1 MIPRYKFFLIVI
13 SCSLFSSNYVRAAQQ
28 PEYILD
34 EQLAPESALEIKGS
48 LAKAFEKFKRRKSFF
63 PGIKSKLEN
72 LPPFWRDTH
81 FSANFR
87 SYYFDRNRK
96 QSHDSQAWTYGGSL
110 KYKSGWWQNFLQ
122 VGASVYTS
130 QKIIAP
136 EDKDGTLLLKPGQHG
151 FAVLGEAYLA
161 AQFTQNLE
169 AKVFRQALDLPY
181 LNKHD
186 NRMVPNTFEAY
197 MLTHTSNSLEWILGY
212 VRKMKKRNSNDF
224 EYMSQAAGFNKTH
237 KGQALLGARYS
248 LTNNT
253 DIGFLNYFTEDYM
266 NTFYTEANHVFF
278 PEDQIPIQL
287 SLQYTNQQSS
297 GSEIGGDFNTYSFGG
312 KMSLSYQ
319 SLVLTAA
326 ATSTGKNKGIQKP
339 FGGTPSY
346 LSIMVEDFDRAG
358 ENAWLIGLSYHFKK
372 LGLDGVTAFS
382 SYAYGNTPDSGSSK
396 SPDQSEWDITVDYKP
411 QQSLLNGLWLRLR
424 RASVNRKNPGE
435 DLIDYRIILNYEV
448 QFL

>member
-237 KGQALLGARYS
+237 KGQALLG
-248 LTNNT
+248 
-253 DIGFLNYFTEDYM
+253 
-266 NTFYTEANHVFF
+266 
-278 PEDQIPIQL
+278 
-287 SLQYTNQQSS
+287 
-297 GSEIGGDFNTYSFGG
+297 
-312 KMSLSYQ
+312 
-319 SLVLTAA
+319 
-326 ATSTGKNKGIQKP
+326 
-339 FGGTPSY
+339 
-346 LSIMVEDFDRAG
+346 
-358 ENAWLIGLSYHFKK
+358 
-372 LGLDGVTAFS
+372 
-382 SYAYGNTPDSGSSK
+382 
-396 SPDQSEWDITVDYKP
+396 
-411 QQSLLNGLWLRLR
+411 
-424 RASVNRKNPGE
+424 
-435 DLIDYRIILNYEV
+435 
-448 QFL
+448 